1 MKFKLPSF
9 PYYISSLLIA
19 GLIAGLAYALLKT
32 QVLALDSTTILIIG
46 LLIGLLIGHL
56 VGVFAVP
63 SLKAP
68 GKTRN
73 TGSKS
78 AGDSEIISLYVGNLA
93 YNVNR
98 DSLSDLFSQYGRIKS
113 ARIMTDRET
122 RRPRGYGFVEM
133 EGTGALTAI
142 NKLDGTEFCGRT
154 LRVSEANQR

>member
-9 PYYISSLLIA
+9 SCYISSLLIA
-19 GLIAGLAYALLKT
+19 GLITGLVYALLKNEAFFANSAT
-32 QVLALDSTTILIIG
+32 FLI
-46 LLIGLLIGHL
+46 IGLLIGHL

-63 SLKAP
+63 SSATP
-68 GKTRN
+68 GKTRKQ
-73 TGSKS
+73 GSKS

-93 YNVNR
+93 YSARR
-98 DSLSDLFSQYGRIKS
+98 DSLSDLFSPYGQIKS
-113 ARIMTDRET
+113 VRIMTDRET

-142 NKLDGTEFCGRT
+142 KQLDGTEFCGRT

>member
-9 PYYISSLLIA
+9 SYYISSLFIA
-19 GLIAGLAYALLKT
+19 GLITGLVYALLKYE
-32 QVLALDSTTILIIG
+32 VFVANSTTILV
-46 LLIGLLIGHL
+46 IGLLIGHL

-63 SLKAP
+63 SSTTPA
-68 GKTRN
+68 KTKKQ
-73 TGSKS
+73 GSKS

-93 YNVNR
+93 YSARR
-98 DSLSDLFSQYGRIKS
+98 DSLSDLFSQYGQIKS
-113 ARIMTDRET
+113 VRIMTDRET

-142 NKLDGTEFCGRT
+142 NQLDGTEFCGRT

>member
-19 GLIAGLAYALLKT
+19 GLIAGLAYAILKT
-32 QVLALDSTTILIIG
+32 QYPTADDITILIF
-46 LLIGLLIGHL
+46 GLLIGHL

-73 TGSKS
+73 NGSKS

-93 YNVNR
+93 YSVNR

-122 RRPRGYGFVEM
+122 RRPRGYGFIEM